1 MTPEEVLS
9 AVFADGG
16 LLPALD
22 NGLEDSLLTD
32 NKDLRWSYAEML
44 RSFDRAKAAMRA
56 FERRMEEAG
65 FDMEEE

>member
-1 MTPEEVLS
+1 MTPEEVQS

-22 NGLEDSLLTD
+22 VGLEDSLLTD
-32 NKDLRWSYAEML
+32 NQNLRWSYAEMI
-44 RSFDRAKAAMRA
+44 RAFDKVKAAMRA